1 MVLLLMYKIN
11 CTILILQILILQVSI
26 FQLQSETAS
35 LFVSWSGDVTVPPPG
50 GQDED
55 FVELN
60 GLLANKSGFV
70 HGEKV
75 CLELMNSF
83 LIFVSMITN

>member
-1 MVLLLMYKIN
+1 MSEINHILLIF
-11 CTILILQILILQVSI
+11 QVSI
-26 FQLQSETAS
+26 FQLQRETAS
-35 LFVSWSGDVTVPPPG
+35 LFVSWSGDVIVPPPG

-60 GLLANKSGFV
+60 DLMASKAGFV
-70 HGEKV
+70 HGVKV

-83 LIFVSMITN
+83 LIFV

>member
-1 MVLLLMYKIN
+1 MVLLLLYTIN
-11 CTILILQILILQVSI
+11 CTILVFQVSI

-60 GLLANKSGFV
+60 GLMANKAGFV

-75 CLELMNSF
+75 CLELKNTF
-83 LIFVSMITN
+83 